1 MNGGKHELLSNGLAK
16 VGEIQRIFDGRHFEK
31 QGRDGKN
38 IKEHFVI
45 LFRDIQV
52 GIFRVRDGS
61 ILADFVSRF

>member
-45 LFRDIQV
+45 LFIEISKLEYSV
-52 GIFRVRDGS
+52 YGMEIY
-61 ILADFVSRF
+61 